1 MTQVCSVYSQLLQL
15 FSRGEFARAVKHHQA
30 ERNAK
35 GFSSWEQFV
44 AMLFCQLAHLNSL
57 REVCMGLASCE
68 SPLKHLGISVT
79 PKKSTL
85 AYANANRPWE
95 LFESIFM
102 QLLEKCQTETAAH
115 CHRKFRFK
123 NKLMSL
129 DASIIE
135 LSATMFDW
143 AKYTQQKGAIK
154 LHLLLDHDGYLPS
167 FAVVT
172 EGKYSELNVA
182 RDLRL
187 KAGTILAVDRG
198 YNDYVWFGQLTR
210 DGIFFVTRMKT
221 NTVYTTVEVRAVPEK
236 GNVLSDQIISV
247 PSLRKHSEAPVL
259 FRRIEYWNADKE
271 EILVFFTNLLH
282 LAASTVAAIYKDRW
296 QIGVSSQ
303 GHINQPVQVRP
314 RLTDSSLVA
323 WEASWNESDTMRPS
337 DNMLRKEYAQLT
349 RLQRAVNVD
358 VASLHENPE
367 AETVDNVRKQ
377 QELTEMSPMRR
388 LSPAGYQRR
397 HGEKENVATG
407 EALGARRRNLV
418 EEATAITASGK
429 CRRRRQGGGSGRT
442 TVDGRAAK
450 RARREGP
457 GPVSIP
463 FDKVRQG

>member
-1 MTQVCSVYSQLLQL
+1 MERREDQPWFKYAVCTRSFCNCFRAGSSL
-15 FSRGEFARAVKHHQA
+15 RAVKHHQA

-68 SPLKHLGISVT
+68 SPLKHLGISIT

-95 LFESIFM
+95 LYESIFM

-115 CHRKFRFK
+115 CRRKFRFK

-129 DASIIE
+129 DGSIIE

-154 LHLLLDHDGYLPS
+154 LHLLLDHDGYLPT

-210 DGIFFVTRMKT
+210 HGVFFVTRMKT
-221 NTVYTTVEVRAVPEK
+221 NTVYTTVEVCAVPEK
-236 GNVLSDQIISV
+236 GNVLSDQIVSV
-247 PSLRKHSEAPVL
+247 PSLGKAWRDAGSVSANRVLERGQAGNPGFLHQPAPPGGLDGGRDLQGPLANRTVFQSTETNRKSEVVPGHQ
-259 FRRIEYWNADKE
+259 RQCSQDTDMDGINRHADP
-271 EILVFFTNLLH
+271 EIPADEIQL
-282 LAASTVAAIYKDRW
+282 R
-296 QIGVSSQ
+296 
-303 GHINQPVQVRP
+303 
-314 RLTDSSLVA
+314 LVA
-323 WEASWNESDTMRPS
+323 LQSGRSAAPT
-337 DNMLRKEYAQLT
+337 AVH
-349 RLQRAVNVD
+349 LQRLVGMA
-358 VASLHENPE
+358 
-367 AETVDNVRKQ
+367 
-377 QELTEMSPMRR
+377 
-388 LSPAGYQRR
+388 QR
-397 HGEKENVATG
+397 
-407 EALGARRRNLV
+407 
-418 EEATAITASGK
+418 S
-429 CRRRRQGGGSGRT
+429 SGRT
-442 TVDGRAAK
+442 ASRKATLRTITDAPDVVAQSWTAAK
-450 RARREGP
+450 E
-457 GPVSIP
+457 
-463 FDKVRQG
+463 